1 MNGKGTKRGPK
12 YQFKKPL
19 KCLKKQITWKEC
31 KWKKLLRKGIKIR
44 AK

>member
-12 YQFKKPL
+12 RKLKKSL
-19 KCLKKQITWKEC
+19 KCVRKQTSWKQS
-31 KWKKLLRKGIKIR
+31 KWKKLLRIG